1 MTQFQ
6 PKSIL
11 VTGGAGFI
19 GSHFIRLAISKWKF
33 SQIYNLDALT
43 YAGSL
48 NNLNN
53 LPDPHRHHFIQGK
66 IQDGE
71 LVNSILEKYTIDTI
85 VHFAAESHVDR
96 SIDSPLEFIQ
106 TNVVGTYQLLESAR
120 QFWLTQKKWNQDQC
134 RFHHISTDE
143 VYGSLELQDHP
154 FKESTPYAPKSPYSA
169 SKASSDHLVRAY
181 GNTYQLPFT
190 LSNCS
195 NNFGEYQ
202 HSEKFIPTVVR
213 SCLLQKPIP
222 IYGRG
227 DNIRDWIYVED
238 HNQGIINILEKGRV
252 GESYNLGGDM
262 EKSNIDL
269 AKFICRCMDEIAPQN
284 KPHEN
289 LITFVEDRKGHDFR
303 YAIDSHKMHSEKLMP
318 TLHDFSDALKRTILF
333 YVKIFQEKKHD
344 I

>member
-1 MTQFQ
+1 MTLFQ

-19 GSHFIRLAISKWKF
+19 GGHFIRLALSKWKIA
-33 SQIYNLDALT
+33 QIYNLDALT

-48 NNLNN
+48 DNLKD
-53 LPDPHRHHFIQGK
+53 LSDPSRHHLIQGK
-66 IQDGE
+66 IQDGA
-71 LVNSILEKYTIDTI
+71 LVNSILEKYEIDTI

-106 TNVVGTYQLLESAR
+106 TNVVGTYQLLEAAR
-120 QFWLTQKKWNQDQC
+120 HFWLTKKKWNSNQC

-143 VYGSLELQDHP
+143 VYGSLSLQDAP
-154 FKESTPYAPKSPYSA
+154 FTETTAYAPRSPYSA
-169 SKASSDHLVRAY
+169 SKAASDHLVRAY

-195 NNFGEYQ
+195 NNFGPNQ
-202 HSEKFIPTVVR
+202 HAEKFIPTIVR

-238 HNQGIINILEKGRV
+238 HNQGIINILEKGKV

-262 EKSNIDL
+262 EKSNIEL
-269 AKFICRCMDEIAPQN
+269 AKFICQCMDEIVPQN

-303 YAIDSHKMHSEKLMP
+303 YAIDSHKMRSENLMP
-318 TLHDFSDALKRTILF
+318 NLYDFSAALRKTILF
-333 YVKIFQEKKHD
+333 YVDLFKEKI